1 MDKNDTFE
9 VALDILKAST
19 GNNKVKFRNN
29 QWEIIS
35 KLVLSNS
42 KVLVVER
49 TGWGKSALYFISTKL
64 LRSKNYG
71 PTIIISPLIALMR
84 NQIISAAG
92 YGVSLGTINSS
103 QELDE
108 KQSIIDKLL
117 NDELDA
123 LIISPEQLANE
134 NIIDQVI
141 QPISK
146 KTGLLVID
154 EAHCISDW
162 GHDFRPD
169 YKRIKT
175 ILGFLPSNISVLLT
189 TATANNRVM
198 KDIESQLG
206 NSINTIRGPLT
217 RESLQLQ
224 CIPFTKVTERLAWL
238 AETISKIDGTG
249 IIYTSTIRSANQVA
263 KWLRNCGIDSEA
275 YHGKISGEDRL
286 DLRKL

>member
-108 KQSIIDKLL
+108 KQSTIDKLL
-117 NDELDA
+117 NDKLDA

-134 NIIDQVI
+134 NI
-141 QPISK
+141 K
-146 KTGLLVID
+146 
-154 EAHCISDW
+154 
-162 GHDFRPD
+162 
-169 YKRIKT
+169 Y
-175 ILGFLPSNISVLLT
+175 
-189 TATANNRVM
+189 
-198 KDIESQLG
+198 
-206 NSINTIRGPLT
+206 
-217 RESLQLQ
+217 
-224 CIPFTKVTERLAWL
+224 
-238 AETISKIDGTG
+238 
-249 IIYTSTIRSANQVA
+249 Y
-263 KWLRNCGIDSEA
+263 
-275 YHGKISGEDRL
+275 
-286 DLRKL
+286 

>member
-1 MDKNDTFE
+1 
-9 VALDILKAST
+9 
-19 GNNKVKFRNN
+19 
-29 QWEIIS
+29 
-35 KLVLSNS
+35 
-42 KVLVVER
+42 
-49 TGWGKSALYFISTKL
+49 
-64 LRSKNYG
+64 
-71 PTIIISPLIALMR
+71 
-84 NQIISAAG
+84 
-92 YGVSLGTINSS
+92 LGTINSS

-108 KQSIIDKLL
+108 KQSTIDKLL

-154 EAHCISDW
+154 EAHCISDL

-198 KDIESQLG
+198 KDIESQFLG
-206 NSINTIRGPLT
+206 KHNFLSFSKFDIEKKNTIC
-217 RESLQLQ
+217 E
-224 CIPFTKVTERLAWL
+224 IFK
-238 AETISKIDGTG
+238 SKWTLKDGKLFY
-249 IIYTSTIRSANQVA
+249 IIEGNRFLHHMVRYLVGTMIGCME
-263 KWLRNCGIDSEA
+263 K
-275 YHGKISGEDRL
+275 KISSNDFLSLLENPIKDA
-286 DLRKL
+286 KLLKAPAHGLILNKIFYEN